1 MACYSTFLCPA
12 MMWKIYALLAALFA
26 ALTAIFAKIGIE
38 GIDSNLATGIR
49 TIVIL
54 ILIWGIVFA
63 TVPLSAITSLNV
75 TNWTFLILSGIA
87 TGLSWMFY
95 FHAIQLGDVSRV
107 APIDKLSIA
116 LTLILAF
123 IILGETVTWQAIVG
137 GTLIVAGTLCM
148 LWK

>member
-1 MACYSTFLCPA
+1 MELIA
-12 MMWKIYALLAALFA
+12 MWKVYALLAALFA

-49 TIVIL
+49 TVVIL
-54 ILIWGIVFA
+54 VLIWGVIWV
-63 TVPLSAITSLNV
+63 TIPLSEIKSLTA

-107 APIDKLSIA
+107 APVDKLSIA

-123 IILGETVTWQAIVG
+123 VILGETISWQAVVG
-137 GTLIVAGTLCM
+137 GILIVSGTMCM

>member
-1 MACYSTFLCPA
+1 MEFAL
-12 MMWKIYALLAALFA
+12 WKVYALLAALFA
-26 ALTAIFAKIGIE
+26 ALTAIFAKIGID

-54 ILIWGIVFA
+54 VLVWGIVFA
-63 TVPLSAITSLNV
+63 TVPFSAIKSLSG

-95 FHAIQLGDVSRV
+95 FHALQLGDVSRV
-107 APIDKLSIA
+107 APVDKLSIA
-116 LTLILAF
+116 LTIILAF
-123 IILGETVTWQAIVG
+123 VVLGETVSWQAILG
-137 GTLIVAGTLCM
+137 GGLIVTGTLCM